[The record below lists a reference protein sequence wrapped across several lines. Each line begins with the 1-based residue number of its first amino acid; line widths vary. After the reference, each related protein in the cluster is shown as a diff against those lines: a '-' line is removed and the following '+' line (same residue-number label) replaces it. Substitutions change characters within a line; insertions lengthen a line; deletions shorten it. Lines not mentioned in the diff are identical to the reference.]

1 MAMIDF
7 EDRAPARP
15 LSWGEKLLATIVTV
29 LSVYGIA
36 ATAWS
41 LLT

>member
-7 EDRAPARP
+7 EDRAPPKQLSRP
-15 LSWGEKLLATIVTV
+15 EKASTAIVAI

-36 ATAWS
+36 ATIWS

>member
-7 EDRAPARP
+7 EDRAPPKP
-15 LSWGEKLLATIVTV
+15 LSRAEKALAALVTI

-36 ATAWS
+36 ATIWS

>member
-15 LSWGEKLLATIVTV
+15 LSWGEKLLAVIVTI

-36 ATAWS
+36 ATVWS